1 MVALAFITTLGK
13 QGQVT
18 FYEFKVN
25 LAYITNSRTVRDTEE
40 RPCSLKMLI
49 TVTITKKERMSN
61 KVPTQYNFVKA
72 VTY

>member
-18 FYEFKVN
+18 FHEFKVN

-49 TVTITKKERMSN
+49 TVTITKKE
-61 KVPTQYNFVKA
+61 
-72 VTY
+72 

>member
-40 RPCSLKMLI
+40 RSCSLKMLI
-49 TVTITKKERMSN
+49 TITKKERMSN